1 MRNYVKYYKVECF
14 TCKKS
19 FSRQIVARKKQ
30 ADLVLNRNQHCV
42 PCWQEME
49 SNKIPIIQLSKVT
62 GFITIKIFNSFSI
75 KDILK
80 ENNYEFIRDV
90 KGNPYWQKLLQ
101 SPTFD
106 DNPLLILSPSKQK
119 SWLNNLNKQL
129 LELLSLEKSFFLNDL
144 PKPWQIHPDP
154 ESQKLF
160 ALDLS

>member
-14 TCKKS
+14 ACKNS

-30 ADLVLNRNQHCV
+30 ADLALNRNQYCI
-42 PCWQEME
+42 PCWQKME
-49 SNKIPIIQLSKVT
+49 SNKVPLIQLTKIT
-62 GFITIKIFNSFSI
+62 GFIDIKIFNSFSI

-80 ENNYEFIRDV
+80 ENDYEFTRDA
-90 KGNPYWQKLLQ
+90 KGNSYWQKLLQ

-106 DNPLLILSPSKQK
+106 DNLLLTLSSSKQK
-119 SWLNNLNKQL
+119 SWLNKLNKQL
-129 LELLSLEKSFFLNDL
+129 LEVLSLEKSFFINDL
-144 PKPWQIHPDP
+144 PKPWQVHNDI